1 VHLRCHHIGVE
12 KMSRDQVKIKVPAD
26 VYSKMT
32 EAAKLM
38 AVDEK
43 TFIRVALQRFAEV
56 VVKSIDNSSKEEE
69 VSLESK

>member
-1 VHLRCHHIGVE
+1 
-12 KMSRDQVKIKVPAD
+12 MSRDQVKIKVPAD